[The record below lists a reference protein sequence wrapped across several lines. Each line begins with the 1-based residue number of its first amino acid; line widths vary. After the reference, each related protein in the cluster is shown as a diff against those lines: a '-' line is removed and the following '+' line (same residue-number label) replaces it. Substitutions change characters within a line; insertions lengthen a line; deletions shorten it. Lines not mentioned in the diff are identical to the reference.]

1 MGKRGEAY
9 VRRRRAA
16 IVALVTHNTISA
28 AAKEVGV
35 HRSTLGRWM
44 QEPAFARDLKAAQT
58 TALNE
63 VVTKLRGAAGTAI
76 DVLIRV
82 AENPKAAD
90 QERVRAAETLLKLAL
105 KTSDPKFVQ
114 NVQNQQINLG
124 TPYDALTASESQAIE
139 AAAESMRNRLESL
152 DTRELEALTSGNE

>member
-76 DVLIRV
+76 DVLI
-82 AENPKAAD
+82 
-90 QERVRAAETLLKLAL
+90 L

-152 DTRELEALTSGNE
+152 DTHELEALTSGNE